1 MAMGNEAVI
10 ASLYDLSGN
19 VALITG
25 GGRWLG
31 LEMARAFAQG
41 GADLF
46 LASRKLENCEAAVEE
61 VEALGR
67 RAVAYRCNAGVWQE
81 LDAMVDAA
89 HAAFGRV
96 DILVNNAG
104 SSPVAPSSLETSE
117 ALYDKVMAVNLKGVF
132 RTCAVVGTRMA
143 AGEDRKS
150 TRLNSSH

>member
-1 MAMGNEAVI
+1 MTGCHRDQH
-10 ASLYDLSGN
+10 SRTHSFPTRRSSDL
-19 VALITG
+19 G
-25 GGRWLG
+25 G
-31 LEMARAFAQG
+31 
-41 GADLF
+41 
-46 LASRKLENCEAAVEE
+46 
-61 VEALGR
+61 
-67 RAVAYRCNAGVWQE
+67 WQE

-89 HAAFGRV
+89 YAAFGRV

-143 AGEDRKS
+143 AGEGGSIIKDRKS